1 MLLHVDSYKYKVKP
15 TGGEIGGI
23 KSRFKKSATIK
34 DMNVK
39 QIAAALTA
47 GKTIEP
53 GV

>member
-1 MLLHVDSYKYKVKP
+1 MLLHVDRYKFNIKP
-15 TGGEIGGI
+15 ERGEIGGI
-23 KSRFKKSATIK
+23 KSRFTKSASIK

-47 GKTIEP
+47 GKTIQP